1 MIQAVILERSS
12 LFRDT
17 LKKIFRSWFPSIE
30 LIEAESAKDL
40 MEKTWTIGP
49 DLLLIDIQL
58 MGENMLE
65 VIQRIKNR
73 HPDTTIVA
81 FSGFD
86 SVEYQV
92 AARGHGA
99 DYFVSKKASVQEVL
113 GLIRSILTAR
123 GKSREHFPDR
133 SRNKN

>member
-1 MIQAVILERSS
+1 MIRAVILERSS

-30 LIEAESAKDL
+30 LMEAESAKEV
-40 MEKTWTIGP
+40 MEKTRTIGL
-49 DLLLIDIQL
+49 DLLLIDIEL

-81 FSGFD
+81 LSSFD
-86 SVEYQV
+86 SVEYQS
-92 AARGHGA
+92 AAQGHGA

-113 GLIRSILTAR
+113 GVIRSILTAR
-123 GKSREHFPDR
+123 GEYREHLPDR
-133 SRNKN
+133 SRAKK

>member
-86 SVEYQV
+86 SVEYQA